1 MGQETEWSD
10 DLSARAKETA
20 FASLTPVD
28 RKAAEAAVA
37 EEWKEGDVILDLYE
51 VRSVLGEGG
60 FGKVYRVRHKGWN
73 IDLAVKTPR
82 LDRLDE
88 AGKENFRNE
97 AETWV
102 NLGLHPHTVSCYYVR
117 DLGGIPRVF
126 AEYVEGGSL
135 SDWIRMRKLYEGG
148 KDEALKRILD
158 IAIQFAWGL
167 HYAHEQG
174 LVHQDV
180 KPANVMMTPEGVAKV
195 TDFGL
200 AKARGVAGGK
210 GQSESGESVLVAS
223 GGMTPAYAS
232 PEQSAGRSLS
242 RATDIWSWAVSVLE
256 MFTGEVTWMSGSAAA
271 DALEEFATTGAEYDS
286 IPTMPES
293 VSKLLRDCFN
303 ENVADRPKH
312 MLLAASVLEEVYRD
326 VTTENYSRKVSQGA
340 KGIADSLNNRAVSL
354 LDLGNYE
361 EATKR
366 WDEALLAQPHHP
378 ESTYN
383 RGLLQWRDG
392 KQNDLDFLAQ
402 MQEAIVTESGGWRA
416 KYLTARAQLE
426 RGDADAAIRLLEEIR
441 QSNGDIREVDEALAV
456 AKEALPLS
464 ISPVA
469 VFEKVFKSDDEGYL
483 TCLALNADRSLAV
496 LGNDRGKLWLLNI
509 PARQLVRTFD
519 RSAGE
524 SADWGGVG

>member
-1 MGQETEWSD
+1 MSQRTKWGEKG
-10 DLSARAKETA
+10 ARANETA
-20 FASLTPVD
+20 FASQTPAD
-28 RKAAEAAVA
+28 LKAAEAAVA

-51 VRSVLGEGG
+51 VKGVLGEGG

-135 SDWIRMRKLYEGG
+135 SDWIRSRKLYEGG
-148 KDEALKRILD
+148 KDEALKRMLD
-158 IAIQFAWGL
+158 VAIQFAWGL

-180 KPANVMMTPEGVAKV
+180 KPGNVMMTPEGVAKV

-210 GQSESGESVLVAS
+210 GSDAAGESFLVAS

-232 PEQSAGRSLS
+232 PEQTSGKALS
-242 RATDIWSWAVSVLE
+242 RATDTWSWAVSVLE

-271 DALEEFATTGAEYDS
+271 DALEGYLEAGEEGPS
-286 IPTMPES
+286 MPEMPEAIRD
-293 VSKLLRDCFN
+293 LLRDCFK
-303 ENVADRPKH
+303 DDPGQRPKN
-312 MLLAASVLEEVYRD
+312 MLEAARRLHESYRSITGEDYSGKLPEV
-326 VTTENYSRKVSQGA
+326 A
-340 KGIADSLNNRAVSL
+340 KAIAGGLNNRAVSL
-354 LDLGNYE
+354 LDLGKHE
-361 EATKR
+361 EALKLC
-366 WDEALLAQPHHP
+366 DEALQVQPHHP

-383 RGLLQWRDG
+383 RGLLYG
-392 KQNDLDFLAQ
+392 
-402 MQEAIVTESGGWRA
+402 EP
-416 KYLTARAQLE
+416 
-426 RGDADAAIRLLEEIR
+426 
-441 QSNGDIREVDEALAV
+441 QS
-456 AKEALPLS
+456 KP
-464 ISPVA
+464 
-469 VFEKVFKSDDEGYL
+469 
-483 TCLALNADRSLAV
+483 T
-496 LGNDRGKLWLLNI
+496 
-509 PARQLVRTFD
+509 
-519 RSAGE
+519 
-524 SADWGGVG
+524 